1 MFKES
6 QNDVNL
12 LSQGAVTNELMTC
25 DQNVTSRTKKVIMRY
40 DENEISKQNCL
51 ILESI
56 ENGLNVSEYISP
68 QVLLST
74 QYI

>member
-1 MFKES
+1 MKMKY
-6 QNDVNL
+6 
-12 LSQGAVTNELMTC
+12 LS
-25 DQNVTSRTKKVIMRY
+25 K
-40 DENEISKQNCL
+40 NCL
-51 ILESI
+51 ILESV

>member
-1 MFKES
+1 MKIKI
-6 QNDVNL
+6 
-12 LSQGAVTNELMTC
+12 T
-25 DQNVTSRTKKVIMRY
+25 
-40 DENEISKQNCL
+40 KQNCL
-51 ILESI
+51 IMESI